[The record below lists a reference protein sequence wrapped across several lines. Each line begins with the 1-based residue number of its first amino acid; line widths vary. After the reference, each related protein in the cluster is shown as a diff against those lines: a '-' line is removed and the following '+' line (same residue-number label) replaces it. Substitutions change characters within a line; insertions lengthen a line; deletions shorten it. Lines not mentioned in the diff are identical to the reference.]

1 MSGIGTKNIQGN
13 FKSMDIKPGN
23 VVAKVNAIRMD
34 KVKYPTNTPEFVIY
48 LDLETKPIGNGFEGF
63 AINKDKPELGKYK
76 GQFKTITNTRWSIK
90 DFTTRDGKKIDITK
104 QVLKFIG
111 QLLNECNSDWL
122 DKVDG
127 KFERIED
134 LVVGLNKDKPFKD
147 IYLSW
152 CLGGK
157 EKINEKGYTNYYM
170 HLPDYKVCP
179 FPFAGE
185 SSGNTV
191 TKYNSEL
198 HLIKDLSAVN
208 VNEDLNNEVAN
219 SSDDDSTFAVNADE
233 ELFDFDEE

>member
-90 DFTTRDGKKIDITK
+90 DFTTRDGKKIDVTK
-104 QVLKFIG
+104 QVLKFVG

-127 KFERIED
+127 KFERIERGSV
-134 LVVGLNKDKPFKD
+134 LPVGV
-147 IYLSW
+147 
-152 CLGGK
+152 CLWLLLWPD
-157 EKINEKGYTNYYM
+157 TS
-170 HLPDYKVCP
+170 HLRRNLRAMG
-179 FPFAGE
+179 F
-185 SSGNTV
+185 S
-191 TKYNSEL
+191 
-198 HLIKDLSAVN
+198 IR
-208 VNEDLNNEVAN
+208 
-219 SSDDDSTFAVNADE
+219 
-233 ELFDFDEE
+233 